1 MCLYARTIRAS
12 LAACTWAVG
21 RYTLAKGS
29 NLLGSLAISTIM
41 AASGERRRGRSCFY
55 IAARIFGRLR
65 GPVGVPWR

>member
-29 NLLGSLAISTIM
+29 NFLGCLAISTIM
-41 AASGERRRGRSCFY
+41 AASGESRWGRSCFHT
-55 IAARIFGRLR
+55 AARISGRLR
-65 GPVGVPWR
+65 GAVGVP